1 MGRHKALPY
10 VHRTFR
16 GWHVRRTW
24 VNTGEVSQ
32 LNRARIVSAA
42 IDLIEREGADAVS
55 MRRIAA
61 DLGVGVMSLYNH
73 VPNKAALLDGVA
85 EAVLSEIEFTDDPSA
100 HWTDRVRAQARS
112 FRQIAHHY
120 PRSTMVVVSRQLQ
133 SSSGVIPVEYALSTM
148 LSAGFDG
155 REAVQLL
162 RVFIAYIVGSLLR
175 EVGVTPTFA
184 PVRPDVDVAAIDGG
198 LFPVV
203 ASLAG
208 ELVKCDHDEEFEFG
222 LEMLVQAMIVR
233 RGARASTSEPPESGV
248 IPSPGL
254 S

>member
-1 MGRHKALPY
+1 VP
-10 VHRTFR
+10 
-16 GWHVRRTW
+16 
-24 VNTGEVSQ
+24 Q
-32 LNRARIVSAA
+32 LNRARIVAAA

-100 HWTDRVRAQARS
+100 HWTDRVRAQARA

-133 SSSGVIPVEYALSTM
+133 SPAGVLPVEHALAT
-148 LSAGFDG
+148 LLAAGFDG

-162 RVFIAYIVGSLLR
+162 RMFVAYIVGSLLR

-184 PVRPDVDVAAIDGG
+184 PVRPDVNVHLMDGVVC
-198 LFPVV
+198 PVV
-203 ASLAG
+203 ASLAD

-222 LEMLVQAMIVR
+222 LELLVQAMIVR
-233 RGARASTSEPPESGV
+233 QGAREPKPEPPAPGV
-248 IPSPGL
+248 VPSPGL